1 MISFIII
8 IYLNNQEEEEE
19 EQIPDRQTNRRC
31 RMSMRPNQP
40 IEIEQ
45 FS

>member
-8 IYLNNQEEEEE
+8 IYLNNQEEEE